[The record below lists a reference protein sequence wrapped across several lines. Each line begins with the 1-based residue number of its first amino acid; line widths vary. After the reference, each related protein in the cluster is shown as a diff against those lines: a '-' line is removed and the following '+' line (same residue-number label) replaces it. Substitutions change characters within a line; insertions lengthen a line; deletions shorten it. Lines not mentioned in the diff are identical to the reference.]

1 MKKTETPIRLFHK
14 SVVEKWD
21 FMKQVKYEEQV
32 SQILRHLDN
41 NGKECNIEYLDE
53 YGNILETLCVD

>member
-21 FMKQVKYEEQV
+21 FMRQAQYERQV

-41 NGKECNIEYLDE
+41 NGKKCNIEYLDE
-53 YGNILETLCVD
+53 YGNIC